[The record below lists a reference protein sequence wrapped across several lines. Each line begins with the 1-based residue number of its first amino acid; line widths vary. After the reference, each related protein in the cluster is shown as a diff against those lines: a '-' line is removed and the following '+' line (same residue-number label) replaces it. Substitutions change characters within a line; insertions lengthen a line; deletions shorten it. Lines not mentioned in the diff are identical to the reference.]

1 MATDFI
7 SREAAKTLIHDRA
20 IEMALNNV
28 GFKADASDILEHIS
42 KRSMDWIDEVPAADV
57 RPAVRGEWERP
68 KGYTPRSWIFV
79 CSKCGDRAYFPVPK
93 YFPKGC
99 GYSFCPNCGA
109 DMMAAKIGKR
119 EESGE

>member
-1 MATDFI
+1 MMKMNNYI
-7 SREAAKTLIHDRA
+7 SIDTAIEKLNRLERESHHNSVLWPDHVEECREAIR
-20 IEMALNNV
+20 
-28 GFKADASDILEHIS
+28 DI
-42 KRSMDWIDEVPAADV
+42 PAADV
-57 RPAVRGEWERP
+57 RPVVRGEWERP

-109 DMMAAKIGKR
+109 DMRPSANDEK
-119 EESGE
+119 EV